1 MASHRVAG
9 RKLSRYKDQRKAL
22 LRGLTSELIRHE
34 RITTTLAKAKET
46 RVVTEKLITHGKKG
60 TLHHRRLA
68 LAQIPDKKVVGKVF
82 EDVAGWYA
90 DRPGGYTRIIKA
102 GYRGSDAAQMAVI
115 EFVERDEDAK
125 GQDSG
130 PVESEEEF
138 EDA

>member
-46 RVVTEKLITHGKKG
+46 RIVAEKLITHGKKG

-68 LAQIPDKKVVGKVF
+68 LAQVPNKMVVKKVF
-82 EDVAGWYA
+82 DEVAPRYA
-90 DRPGGYTRIIKA
+90 DRAGGYTRIVKLGRRQGDGAEI
-102 GYRGSDAAQMAVI
+102 AVI
-115 EFVERDEDAK
+115 ELV
-125 GQDSG
+125 
-130 PVESEEEF
+130 
-138 EDA
+138 